1 MEEKTYIYIHTHIY
15 IWGSACMLSYSVT
28 SNSLTPRGLRP
39 TGLLCPWKFPG
50 KNIGVGCL
58 FLLQGI
64 FPNQGLNM
72 CLLWL
77 LHWQA
82 DSLPLSHLGSP
93 YICVHIYIYALTHKY
108 MHFNIYNTQQ
118 MHTHQAWRPHQMLR
132 DFRAYTPTGS

>member
-1 MEEKTYIYIHTHIY
+1 
-15 IWGSACMLSYSVT
+15 MLSYSVT

-93 YICVHIYIYALTHKY
+93 YICVHIYIYMHLHINICILTYTIHNKC
-108 MHFNIYNTQQ
+108 T
-118 MHTHQAWRPHQMLR
+118 HTKLG
-132 DFRAYTPTGS
+132 DPTKC